1 MEFLIIFISII
12 VVYIIGKFIYDTYIT
27 DNTERNWE
35 EYEKEKKYNEA
46 IKQTNHSNDNIKKV
60 YNEKSKNSYDMID
73 ENEKKELVNSLFIVM
88 DATILEEIN
97 NNPMKGTPLE
107 GLHIHNVINEL
118 NNSYKEK
125 IREIAN
131 RLPVETTDKIVMEAS
146 NMLYDKYL
154 E

>member
-1 MEFLIIFISII
+1 MEFLIIFISLI

-35 EYEKEKKYNEA
+35 EYEREKKYNET
-46 IKQTNHSNDNIKKV
+46 IKQTNHSNDNLKKV
-60 YNEKSKNSYDMID
+60 NKVKSKNSYNMID
-73 ENEKKELVNSLFIVM
+73 DNEKKELVNSLFIVM
-88 DATILEEIN
+88 DATVLEEIS

-107 GLHIHNVINEL
+107 GAHILNVINEL
-118 NNSYKEK
+118 TNSYKEK

-131 RLPVETTDKIVMEAS
+131 NLPVETTDKIVMEAS
-146 NMLYDKYL
+146 NMVYDKYL